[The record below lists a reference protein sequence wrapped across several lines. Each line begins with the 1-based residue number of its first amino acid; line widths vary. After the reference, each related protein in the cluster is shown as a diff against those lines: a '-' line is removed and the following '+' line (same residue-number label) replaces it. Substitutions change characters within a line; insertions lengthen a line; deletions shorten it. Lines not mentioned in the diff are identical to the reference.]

1 MLHKNVPTAP
11 DKPMEDN
18 EYNGQWE
25 GIIFARIFYLKRL
38 IRGTWFYGNVLMKIS
53 HQSSAR

>member
-18 EYNGQWE
+18 ENNGKWE
-25 GIIFARIFYLKRL
+25 GIIFARIFYLK
-38 IRGTWFYGNVLMKIS
+38 Y
-53 HQSSAR
+53 